1 MPFDNAYL
9 SSIDTD
15 YIILKNKGDS
25 MNKRYSDLLTDRILA
40 IMQRK
45 EITQTELAKH
55 VGMNKTTL
63 GRYLRKERS
72 LPFDIGAAIAKEL
85 NIDLN
90 RIIGIGD
97 QPIDEKD
104 YAIYL
109 KFKELIE
116 QALQKES

>member
-1 MPFDNAYL
+1 
-9 SSIDTD
+9 
-15 YIILKNKGDS
+15 